1 LPDGVCVDAMPA
13 TAATKLRRK
22 TAAYNLIM
30 SHTYRCRGIQT
41 CMLTLQ
47 TDTRACTHT
56 HAYARAHT
64 HAHTHAYAY
73 AYAHTHTCTHTHT
86 HTYTHTHTH
95 IHTHTHLCR
104 GDAAAAGQAVVQR
117 DLDRVAHLRAYT
129 TCGRAWCACWCQN
142 ACKVGQKKNKE
153 NYTVNT
159 APLFTQ

>member
-1 LPDGVCVDAMPA
+1 
-13 TAATKLRRK
+13 
-22 TAAYNLIM
+22 
-30 SHTYRCRGIQT
+30 
-41 CMLTLQ
+41 MLTLQ

-64 HAHTHAYAY
+64 HAHTHANAY
-73 AYAHTHTCTHTHT
+73 AYAHTHTHKHT
-86 HTYTHTHTH
+86 HTYAH